1 VYGFFLDGS
10 QITTLAVFENV
21 PFSSLSI
28 CFGAVKGFAADLRS
42 FEITASP
49 ITASTNDYEFDD
61 ISWTLVGDFCLPI
74 DIEIKKDDIAL
85 EGNETFNISAI
96 GMWFACFKTTT
107 VEPNLLGDTI

>member
-1 VYGFFLDGS
+1 MYGFFLDGS

-49 ITASTNDYEFDD
+49 ITASELYIQCPMSFFVCCGINLNICQKMALAKRWHCIENR
-61 ISWTLVGDFCLPI
+61 SMLP
-74 DIEIKKDDIAL
+74 
-85 EGNETFNISAI
+85 
-96 GMWFACFKTTT
+96 CFLLLKIVCKIN
-107 VEPNLLGDTI
+107 VEAGCTGW